1 MIGRAA
7 SGTIIAMSSAPEY
20 EVRYGFPPSY
30 ARLLFVCVAFAL
42 ASVFIFA
49 LPTALQAAELVIFGG
64 GGLAL
69 LALGLRATRLAALR
83 VDESGL
89 TLGGSPMNYR
99 TTTQVVP
106 WPELRAVRLSR
117 QREMARLP
125 VVTAIRRGNQE
136 PLSKPVQGWSLD
148 ADRLAEALKAF
159 GPRVSLTDDR

>member
-1 MIGRAA
+1 
-7 SGTIIAMSSAPEY
+7 MSSAPEY
-20 EVRYGFPPSY
+20 EARYGFPASY

-42 ASVFIFA
+42 ASAFIFA
-49 LPTALQAAELVIFGG
+49 LPTALQAVELVIFGG

-125 VVTAIRRGNQE
+125 VVTAVRRGNQE

-159 GPRVSLTDDR
+159 GPRISLTDDR